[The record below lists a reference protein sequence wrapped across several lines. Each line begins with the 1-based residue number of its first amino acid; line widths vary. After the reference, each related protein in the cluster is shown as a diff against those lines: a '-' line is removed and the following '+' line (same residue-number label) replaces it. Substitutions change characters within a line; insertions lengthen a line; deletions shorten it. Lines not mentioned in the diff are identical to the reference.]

1 MKNLLTVLKVL
12 YFLATVVFIV
22 WFLLSWADI
31 VTHNTAFWEPDYA
44 CYQPW
49 NFFTLWWN

>member
-1 MKNLLTVLKVL
+1 MKNLLTILKAL
-12 YFLATVVFIV
+12 YFLATVAFIV
-22 WFLLSWADI
+22 WFLLSLADI